1 MNTNLFPED
10 GKGYSYKKLFNILL
24 PVLTVVLIIVVS
36 NSYDISCDK
45 KERWI
50 RYVLTPKL
58 VNTIEKRAYMKS
70 KLARLKANDEIQKVI
85 EEKRLNLQDSKEAPT
100 LIIEQVK
107 EEED

>member
-1 MNTNLFPED
+1 MNTNLFPQE
-10 GKGYSYKKLFNILL
+10 GQGHSYKRLFNIFL
-24 PVLTVVLIIVVS
+24 PVLTVVLIIVVT
-36 NSYDISCDK
+36 NSYDIACDR

-50 RYVLTPKL
+50 RYVLNPKL

-85 EEKRLNLQDSKEAPT
+85 EEKRLNLQASKEAPT

-107 EEED
+107 KEED